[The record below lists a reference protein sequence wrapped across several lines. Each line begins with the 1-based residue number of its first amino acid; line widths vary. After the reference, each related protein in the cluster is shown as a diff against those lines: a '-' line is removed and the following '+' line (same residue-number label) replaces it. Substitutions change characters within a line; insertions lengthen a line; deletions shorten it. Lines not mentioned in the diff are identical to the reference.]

1 MQPESGKIN
10 ALGKHPVYFKQV
22 VGCNKSQEWYKDLE
36 FRLVWKYISVQILGL
51 GMGLILQVNIYHT
64 CIYTKKYSMNFRA
77 NSKIFFGRGGV
88 NKLNNFSLIFETWQQ
103 IIHVRIL
110 SQVPATRWSF
120 LLTIDLWERLIPT
133 ACTHLF
139 LHQILNFE
147 LKQQVFY
154 RKIYHLTFCRT
165 YLSFVLWIVT
175 LFVCLYT
182 LESLNKPNLIYN
194 VWVKV
199 VYINQSL
206 CLE

>member
-10 ALGKHPVYFKQV
+10 ALGKHHVYFKQV
-22 VGCNKSQEWYKDLE
+22 VGCNKTQEWYKDLE
-36 FRLVWKYISVQILGL
+36 FRLVWKYISVQTVGL

-64 CIYTKKYSMNFRA
+64 CIYTKKYSMNFRT
-77 NSKIFFGRGGV
+77 NSKFFFFVGGF
-88 NKLNNFSLIFETWQQ
+88 NKLNNSSLIFETWQQ

-139 LHQILNFE
+139 FHQILNFE

-154 RKIYHLTFCRT
+154 IIWPSVVRT
-165 YLSFVLWIVT
+165 GALFYELSHF
-175 LFVCLYT
+175 LFV
-182 LESLNKPNLIYN
+182 
-194 VWVKV
+194 
-199 VYINQSL
+199 YIL
-206 CLE
+206 WKA